1 LDLVYYFD
9 VIIVFTN
16 NNIFIKELIIT
27 IRMKVFFFQSV
38 THAQLVRN
46 KKSVYLPSPNGGS
59 RSHHV
64 RESLAV
70 LILDSTPWIAYSGTG

>member
-1 LDLVYYFD
+1 MDLVYYFD
-9 VIIVFTN
+9 VIIVLTN
-16 NNIFIKELIIT
+16 NNIFIKLLIIT

-38 THAQLVRN
+38 TQLVRN

-64 RESLAV
+64 RESQAV
-70 LILDSTPWIAYSGTG
+70 LILDSTPWIPYSGTE